1 MPGPRFGL
9 GEGTTSPD
17 EQFAV
22 DLQRAT
28 GFKPITQEDLK
39 DSYSQYDQKP
49 GEVKKSDTDTFLYK
63 KATNT
68 VIDWWKKQRAAEAA
82 EKAAAAQQAAAQ
94 AAARAQA
101 EATAR
106 AQAAARSAGA
116 SGSGSS
122 SSGGF
127 MLPDTAYNPNRDSPP
142 PKPLPPPLTTAMVNE
157 QLRRNGLT
165 GSKPPA
171 SALKSQAAFSAWMAQ
186 AVAWLKRNQSVAVRT
201 PTGTKVVTTKPK
213 AGNRNPVIR

>member
-39 DSYSQYDQKP
+39 VSYSQYDQTP
-49 GEVKKSDTDTFLYK
+49 GQVKRSDTDSFLYK
-63 KATNT
+63 KATDT
-68 VIDWWKKQRAAEAA
+68 VINWWKKQREAEAA
-82 EKAAAAQQAAAQ
+82 EKAAAAQQQAAQ
-94 AAARAQA
+94 AAAQAQA
-101 EATAR
+101 EARAR
-106 AQAAARSAGA
+106 AEAAARSAGA

-122 SSGGF
+122 STGF
-127 MLPDTAYNPNRDSPP
+127 LLPDTAYNPNRDTPP

-157 QLRRNGLT
+157 QLRRNGLV

-171 SALKSQAAFSAWMAQ
+171 SALRNQETFSAWIAQ

-201 PTGTKVVTTKPK
+201 PTGTKVVTIKPK
-213 AGNRNPVIR
+213 ATNRNPVIR